1 MNISPL
7 LNIDDV
13 IELDSSPNCENV
25 QLNASSSNSSFSSIH
40 LASVSGFFQSLYA
53 DKISSNLKLNKKNWM
68 IVDVKD
74 KKSDRWKCFGIP
86 ARKIDEEKSEL
97 FEKFVSC
104 KHCYITYSYSSSTR
118 NMNKHIRICNGFNY
132 TQIHFITSTESN
144 SLQLINTSTSSPLIS
159 SHSSSSNNK
168 SLESHKKMTNLLAE
182 WICSNARPPS
192 IVEDTGLK
200 NIIEEAIRYTCGTTK
215 SEDVLSCR
223 KVVHKQIKSSAASGR
238 EQINN
243 FY

>member
-168 SLESHKKMTNLLAE
+168 TE
-182 WICSNARPPS
+182 WICSNARPLS

-200 NIIEEAIRYTCGTTK
+200 NIIEEAIRIGYTCGTTK